1 MLPAHGQTFQ
11 RVFGSEL
18 EERSEWVAQTS
29 DGGYVICGF
38 AIDDSL
44 VIRLDATGAFLWAS
58 ILEGVGFNI
67 ANRVEQTSDGGFILA
82 GESSTSPPGMGITL
96 AKLDAGG
103 ALLWA
108 HSYPGT
114 SFAGGTHGQTAVDE
128 ASDGGFIVSGRLQGT
143 GNASQAPVLMRTDSS
158 GNLLWAKYYVDLP
171 SGVNTYASFNAVPE
185 VAIACTPPVVTSA
198 G

>member
-1 MLPAHGQTFQ
+1 MSSDRRIGGVSFCAQTAVAAALLLAAVLPAHGQTFQ

-29 DGGYVICGF
+29 DGGYIICGF

-108 HSYPGT
+108 NSYPGM
-114 SFAGGTHGQTAVDE
+114 SFWSRPETM
-128 ASDGGFIVSGRLQGT
+128 
-143 GNASQAPVLMRTDSS
+143 NP
-158 GNLLWAKYYVDLP
+158 P
-171 SGVNTYASFNAVPE
+171 SGSSEPSRTRTRAL
-185 VAIACTPPVVTSA
+185 TSA
-198 G
+198 SSAHR